1 MSKNRF
7 DGRSEEE
14 WKKVLSPRQYE
25 VLRRKG
31 TEPAFAGKYHDSKE
45 EGLYLCAGCGSPL
58 FDSETKFD
66 SGTGW
71 PSYYRP
77 VSEQAV
83 ATAEDKSYGMARTEV
98 LCARCGGHLGH
109 VFPDGPEPT
118 GLRYCIN
125 SVSLDFKP
133 GSRSGEA

>member
-1 MSKNRF
+1 MKKSYAEQ
-7 DGRSEEE
+7 RSEGE
-14 WKKVLSPRQYE
+14 WKRTLSPQQYE
-25 VLRRKG
+25 VLRRRG
-31 TEPAFAGKYHDSKE
+31 TERPFAGKYHNSKE
-45 EGLYLCAGCGSPL
+45 KGVYRCAGCGSPL

-77 VSEQAV
+77 IAEGAV
-83 ATAEDKSYGMARTEV
+83 DTDEDRSHGMVRTEV

-109 VFPDGPEPT
+109 VFPDGPKPT

-125 SVSLDFKP
+125 SAALDFEP
-133 GSRSGEA
+133 EH